1 MIHYC
6 DSMSDWEAIRH
17 NGILDYAAA
26 LKKQRRIHH
35 IGLSSHNPQVALA
48 AVRTG
53 LIEVLMF
60 SVNPCYDTQMKTS
73 MNYGTKKNTNTHW
86 SIWIRS
92 ARNYMRHARHLVSAL
107 P

>member
-1 MIHYC
+1 MTAKKAEGGMIHYC

-60 SVNPCYDTQMKTS
+60 SVNPCYDMQPADEDV
-73 MNYGTKKNTNTHW
+73 NELWNE
-86 SIWIRS
+86 
-92 ARNYMRHARHLVSAL
+92 
-107 P
+107 